1 MNQEPFM
8 EKCIDSDFENQS
20 TESKIKL
27 NGENKMT
34 EKKTRNW
41 EVIMISLCLLIHS
54 HCDDT
59 SAMES

>member
-27 NGENKMT
+27 NGANKMT
-34 EKKTRNW
+34 EKQTRN
-41 EVIMISLCLLIHS
+41 
-54 HCDDT
+54 
-59 SAMES
+59 